1 MKEKKKI
8 RNTPT
13 LVRKSPTRNVED
25 PYIPIAV
32 WLVTQSG
39 YQRSDYVWSDFNQ
52 FSSPV
57 LLQYVLILCNDSI

>member
-39 YQRSDYVWSDFNQ
+39 YQRSDYV
-52 FSSPV
+52 
-57 LLQYVLILCNDSI
+57 